1 MYKKKNQT
9 TKIQQKHASFMEKVW
24 RTRAQRCILE
34 EGRRTLHRE
43 CRGLLPELYEHEP
56 LSVKAEAIGGTC
68 HKYI

>member
-1 MYKKKNQT
+1 
-9 TKIQQKHASFMEKVW
+9 MEKVW